1 MSPGTLH
8 GRRSLD
14 VVFGLFLASGVTVGA
29 YCLWAVADW
38 IHSRG
43 EGAFGLFYLG
53 AFSFVPTLLA
63 WLAGGVHMFMASRN
77 RDVRLGVALTT
88 AHLVWWLLVVGI
100 EILRN
105 NGSWGWVMRIA
116 TVVEPCL
123 YAVGITYLATRW
135 FWGRRRHGPGQVA
148 A

>member
-1 MSPGTLH
+1 MPADDPHRWRLN
-8 GRRSLD
+8 L
-14 VVFGLFLASGVTVGA
+14 VFGLLLVTGVMVGA
-29 YCLWAVADW
+29 YCVWAVADW
-38 IHSRG
+38 IHSQG
-43 EGAFGLFYLG
+43 EGAFGMFYLG
-53 AFSFVPTLLA
+53 AFSFVPALLA
-63 WLAGGVHMFMASRN
+63 WLAGGVQMLMASAN
-77 RDVRLGVALTT
+77 RDVRFGVALTT

-123 YAVGITYLATRW
+123 YAVGITYLAAGW
-135 FWGRRRHGPGQVA
+135 FWGRRRHGPGRVA